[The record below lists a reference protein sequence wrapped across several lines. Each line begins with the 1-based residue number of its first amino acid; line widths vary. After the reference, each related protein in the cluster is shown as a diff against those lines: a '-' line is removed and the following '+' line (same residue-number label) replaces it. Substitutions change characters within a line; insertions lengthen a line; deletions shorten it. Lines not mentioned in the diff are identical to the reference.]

1 VLTPAGQELL
11 DKATKAL
18 ADADFG
24 LAGVDGAL
32 SGRVIEVLSEVRQS
46 VGDVPGPR

>member
-1 VLTPAGQELL
+1 VL

-24 LAGVDGAL
+24 LANVDGAL
-32 SGRVIEVLSEVRQS
+32 SGRVVEVLGEVRDHI
-46 VGDVPGPR
+46 GDIPAS